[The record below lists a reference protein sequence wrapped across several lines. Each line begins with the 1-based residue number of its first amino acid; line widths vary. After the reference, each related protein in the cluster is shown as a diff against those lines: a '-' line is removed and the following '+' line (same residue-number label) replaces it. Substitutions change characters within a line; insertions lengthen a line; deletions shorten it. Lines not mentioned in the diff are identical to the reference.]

1 MADKALARIED
12 EVKRDLA
19 PVRPLRPAWLD
30 ALAVLPLAVLLLV
43 WLVLQYGLRTDASS
57 LGLGLFGPSAILIGA
72 AYAIVVL
79 SLVQRAPEST
89 LSWVFWLLVP
99 LAAASLQIAGG
110 LVTLSASG
118 PDPEGIPWQAQAL
131 CFVRISLMS
140 APPVVFLLWLLSHGL
155 PLRPRIAGLF
165 AGLGSGIL
173 ADAIYRLF
181 CSLSGPRHTTPW
193 HAGAVLAMGLLGL
206 VCGLS
211 WERLRLRRFVERRA

>member
-19 PVRPLRPAWLD
+19 PVRPLRAAWFG
-30 ALAVLPLAVLLLV
+30 ALAVVPLAVLLLV
-43 WLVLQYGLRTDASS
+43 WLVLQYGLRADASS
-57 LGLGLFGPSAILIGA
+57 LGLSLFGPTAVLIVA
-72 AYAIVVL
+72 AYAIVLL
-79 SLVQRAPEST
+79 SLLQRAPEST
-89 LSWVFWLLVP
+89 MNWIWWLLVP
-99 LAAASLQIAGG
+99 LAAASLEIAGG
-110 LVTLSASG
+110 LFTLTASG
-118 PDPEGIPWQAQAL
+118 PDPTGVPWHAQAL

-140 APPVVFLLWLLSHGL
+140 APPALFVLWLLSHGL
-155 PLRPRIAGLF
+155 PLRPRIAGFF

-193 HAGAVLAMGLLGL
+193 HTGAVLAMGLLGL

-211 WERLRLRRFVERRA
+211 WERLRLRRFVERRV